1 MSLPKP
7 PPSSRP
13 APLAADHPA
22 TPGAVAMPSG
32 PGEGPVRL
40 ATTVSPAGAASA
52 GHRPG
57 VSIGTAGGLLCLGAG
72 TLAAAVAYGTVQVM
86 GPGFAG
92 PDFLS
97 HAAWVSA
104 LAAALGVGVGAVPMV
119 FTVARLL
126 RETAPGRPAAGAG
139 EAPSAGMSRELFMI
153 LAERE
158 WARARRYGS
167 GAALLLVDVDRLAR
181 LAETRGPTVGKDVV
195 AEALRVTAP
204 TLRTA
209 DALTHFADGQMA
221 VFLAHADATGALDV
235 AERVRERTEQME
247 LAYPHPTPSP
257 LRVTVSVGVAHLRP
271 AHLNLQALIDDAE
284 DAVAAAR
291 GAGGNCVRAAP
302 VAGGRTRAAGTWR
315 GDDRRARP
323 KSNGPT

>member
-1 MSLPKP
+1 
-7 PPSSRP
+7 
-13 APLAADHPA
+13 
-22 TPGAVAMPSG
+22 V
-32 PGEGPVRL
+32 
-40 ATTVSPAGAASA
+40 
-52 GHRPG
+52 
-57 VSIGTAGGLLCLGAG
+57 GTAGGLLCLGAG
-72 TLAAAVAYGTVQVM
+72 ALASAVAYGTVQVM
-86 GPGFAG
+86 GPTLAG
-92 PDFLS
+92 PGFVG
-97 HAAWVSA
+97 HTAWVAA
-104 LAAALGVGVGAVPMV
+104 LAAALGVGAGAVPMV
-119 FTVARLL
+119 LTVARLL

-167 GAALLLVDVDRLAR
+167 GAALLLVDIDRLAR
-181 LAETRGPTVGKDVV
+181 LTETRGATVGADLV
-195 AEALRVTAP
+195 AEALRLTAP

-235 AERVRERTEQME
+235 AERIRERTEQME

-302 VAGGRTRAAGTWR
+302 VAGGRSQATGTWR
-315 GDDRRARP
+315 GDERRAKP